1 MSSNVFVIRCDP
13 DDFDRTVRSAV
24 SLADYPDHPDALPE
38 GDEVR
43 FWGVE
48 DGDSNQTYFE
58 KMEAGDLVLFYQ
70 DDTYVGTGRI
80 GTTFTDDESW
90 ASTTVW
96 HDTPASR
103 IFTVDEFTPV
113 SVPRAAVNRIFDYA
127 DGYNPGGLMRVADD
141 RVARVRQRSNS
152 RWNSTAR
159 STANDVAPAAFAPLV
174 AGVLAVASPGDRER
188 RRGRVPGAERAHL
201 DINSDTLGPNFFIT
215 TSP

>member
-80 GTTFTDDESW
+80 GTTFTDDE
-90 ASTTVW
+90 
-96 HDTPASR
+96 
-103 IFTVDEFTPV
+103 FTPV

-141 RVARVRQRSNS
+141 RV
-152 RWNSTAR
+152 STR
-159 STANDVAPAAFAPLV
+159 PAAIE
-174 AGVLAVASPGDRER
+174 LALEQYSEKHG
-188 RRGRVPGAERAHL
+188 
-201 DINSDTLGPNFFIT
+201 
-215 TSP
+215 

>member
-141 RVARVRQRSNS
+141 RV
-152 RWNSTAR
+152 STR
-159 STANDVAPAAFAPLV
+159 PAAIE
-174 AGVLAVASPGDRER
+174 LALEQYSEKHG
-188 RRGRVPGAERAHL
+188 
-201 DINSDTLGPNFFIT
+201 
-215 TSP
+215 